1 MMTTRADGLLWRE
14 QPAAAR
20 VYVAGVTIA
29 GLATFVAFFP
39 HTFPR
44 PLLFAILLISACLTS
59 VWKVNLPIAL
69 TSGSTLSV
77 SYAAN
82 LTTLL
87 LLGPQHALVVAVAGV
102 WAQCTYHVKRTYPLY
117 RTLFSVA
124 AEAITMAATGLVYLW
139 LGGGPIGP
147 DVSVLMKPLV
157 GAIATYFICNT
168 GLVAGAIALS
178 TGRSFFRVWH
188 DDFLWSGASFVVAGT
203 AGAIAAVVIDRG
215 ELWKAVLMLAP
226 IYLTYSTYRLFVGR
240 LEDQQ
245 RHVAET
251 RRLHEEAI
259 QALAQAHVAETALAA
274 EKERLALTLAEI
286 MRLEQLR
293 NQLLDREQAARAS
306 AEQANQLKDQFLA
319 IVSHELRTPLN
330 AVLGWADM
338 LRRGSLAEEK
348 RARAVDAIYDGAK
361 RQSQLI
367 DDLLDVARIMSG
379 KLGLSHSSV
388 DPHAIIRA
396 AIELV
401 QPASDAKSIHL
412 SVDAD
417 TSIGAFYADGAR
429 LQQIIWNLLS
439 NAIKFTPDGGAIRLG
454 FQRVNDVVELA
465 VTDSGPGIAA
475 DFLPSVFE
483 PFRQADASTTRAHGG
498 LGLGLAI
505 VKQLVEAHGGTVRAE
520 SDGDGRGAVFTVC
533 LPMLDACPGEADE
546 HPAARSALPGEVEH
560 PAAALEGLC
569 VLVVDDDE
577 ENREV
582 VAASLEGHHAVVLT
596 ADSVPRALELLDR
609 QHVDVLLTDI
619 GMPGEDGYTL
629 IRRLRAS
636 SNAATASIP
645 AVALTAFARP
655 DDRHHALLAGFQL
668 HLAKP
673 IEPQTLVGAVA
684 TLARLHQAGTDQR
697 RQTAFS

>member
-1 MMTTRADGLLWRE
+1 MTSRHDDLAWRE
-14 QPAAAR
+14 QPLAAR
-20 VYVAGVTIA
+20 LYVAAVAIA
-29 GLATFVAFFP
+29 GTSTFIAFFP
-39 HTFPR
+39 RSFPR
-44 PLLFAILLISACLTS
+44 PALFAILLLSACLTS
-59 VWKVNLPIAL
+59 IWKVNLPIAL

-87 LLGPQHALVVAVAGV
+87 LLGPQPAIVVAVAGV
-102 WAQCTYHVKRTYPLY
+102 WAQCSYHVKRAYPFY

-124 AEAITMAATGLVYLW
+124 AEAITMTATGLVYGW
-139 LGGGPIGP
+139 LGGAGVGP
-147 DVSVLMKPLV
+147 DVSMLLKPVV

-168 GLVAGAIALS
+168 GLIAGAIALS

-188 DDFLWSGASFVVAGT
+188 DDFLWSGASFMVAGT
-203 AGAIAAVVIDRG
+203 AGAIAAVVIERG

-226 IYLTYSTYRLFVGR
+226 IYLTYCTYRVFVGR

-251 RRLHEEAI
+251 QRLHEDAVK
-259 QALAQAHVAETALAA
+259 ALSQAHDAEVALAA
-274 EKERLALTLAEI
+274 EKERLALTLAEL

-306 AEQANQLKDQFLA
+306 AEQANRLKDQFLA

-338 LRRGSLAEEK
+338 LRRGALGNEK
-348 RARAVDAIYDGAK
+348 RARAIDAIYDGAK

-379 KLGLSHSSV
+379 KLGLTRSTV

-401 QPASDAKSIHL
+401 QPSCDAKRIELSI
-412 SVDAD
+412 DAD
-417 TSIGAFYADGAR
+417 ASIGPLYADGAR
-429 LQQIIWNLLS
+429 LQQIAWNLLS
-439 NAIKFTPDGGAIRLG
+439 NAIKFTPEDG
-454 FQRVNDVVELA
+454 QVRVRFHQIGDLVELA
-465 VTDSGPGIAA
+465 VADSGPGIPA

-505 VKQLVEAHGGTVRAE
+505 VKQLVEAHGGTVGAE
-520 SDGDGRGAVFTVC
+520 SSGDGHGAVFTVR
-533 LPMLDACPGEADE
+533 LPIVATPCDDSADGSIASATL
-546 HPAARSALPGEVEH
+546 AAEPTETGASLK
-560 PAAALEGLC
+560 GLC
-569 VLVVDDDE
+569 VLVVDDDDD
-577 ENREV
+577 NRSV
-582 VAASLEGHHAVVLT
+582 VSASLEGHDAVVLS
-596 ADSVPRALELLDR
+596 ADCVPRALELLDR
-609 QHVDVLLTDI
+609 QQVHVLLTDI
-619 GMPGEDGYTL
+619 GMPSEDGYTL
-629 IRRLRAS
+629 IRKLRAS
-636 SNAATASIP
+636 PNPATASIP
-645 AVALTAFARP
+645 AIALTAFARP
-655 DDRHHALLAGFQL
+655 DDRHQALLAGFQL

-673 IEPQTLVGAVA
+673 MEPETLVAAVA
-684 TLARLHQAGTDQR
+684 ALARLPLAGADHR
-697 RQTAFS
+697 RQTALS

>member
-1 MMTTRADGLLWRE
+1 MTRRHDDLRWGR
-14 QPAAAR
+14 QPLAAR
-20 VYVAGVTIA
+20 LYVAAVGVA
-29 GLATFVAFFP
+29 GASAFVYFFP
-39 HTFPR
+39 RAFPR
-44 PLLFAILLISACLTS
+44 PVLFAALLVCAGLTS
-59 VWKVNLPIAL
+59 LWKVNLPIAL
-69 TSGSTLSV
+69 ISGSTLSV

-87 LLGPQHALVVAVAGV
+87 LLGPEHAMVVAVAGV
-102 WAQCTYHVKRTYPLY
+102 WAQCSYHVKRSYPFY

-124 AEAITMAATGLVYLW
+124 AEALTMAATGLVYAR
-139 LGGGPIGP
+139 LGGAGVGPE
-147 DVSVLMKPLV
+147 VSALLKPVV
-157 GAIATYFICNT
+157 GAITTYFVCNT

-178 TGRSFFRVWH
+178 TGRSIFRVWH
-188 DDFLWSGASFVVAGT
+188 DDFLWSGASFIVAGS
-203 AGAIAAVVIDRG
+203 AGAMAAVVIDRG

-251 RRLHEEAI
+251 ERLHREAVK
-259 QALAQAHVAETALAA
+259 ALSQAHDAEVALAA
-274 EKERLALTLAEI
+274 EKERLAMTLAEI

-306 AEQANQLKDQFLA
+306 AEHANRLKDQFLA

-338 LRRGSLAEEK
+338 LRRGAVGEEK
-348 RARAVDAIYDGAK
+348 RARAIEAIYEGAR

-367 DDLLDVARIMSG
+367 DDLIDTARIMSG
-379 KLGLSHSSV
+379 KLGLHRSAV
-388 DPHAIIRA
+388 DPQVIIRA

-401 QPASDAKSIHL
+401 QPSCDAKQITLSI
-412 SVDAD
+412 DAD
-417 TSIGAFYADGAR
+417 ASITSLHADGAR
-429 LQQIIWNLLS
+429 LQQIAWNLLS
-439 NAIKFTPDGGAIRLG
+439 NAIKFTPERGLVQLRFHRAGDG
-454 FQRVNDVVELA
+454 VELA

-483 PFRQADASTTRAHGG
+483 PFRQADASTTRTHGG

-520 SDGDGRGAVFTVC
+520 SDVGHGAVFTVR
-533 LPMLDACPGEADE
+533 LPVTAVGPDAGGSVAPPP
-546 HPAARSALPGEVEH
+546 PAADAPRLPL
-560 PAAALEGLC
+560 ATLEGLR
-569 VLVVDDDE
+569 VLVVDDDA

-582 VAASLEGHHAVVLT
+582 VAATLESHDATVLT
-596 ADSVPRALELLDR
+596 AASATQALELLEE
-609 QHVDVLLTDI
+609 QEVHVLLTDI
-619 GMPGEDGYTL
+619 GMPHEDGYTL

-636 SNAATASIP
+636 SNAEIAAIP
-645 AVALTAFARP
+645 AIALTALARP
-655 DDRHHALLAGFQL
+655 DDRHHALVAGFQL

-673 IEPQTLVGAVA
+673 IEPETLVGAVA
-684 TLARLHQAGTDQR
+684 TLARAHLAGSIPARPSTLG
-697 RQTAFS
+697 

>member
-1 MMTTRADGLLWRE
+1 MTTRADSLRWRE

-20 VYVAGVTIA
+20 IYVTGIIVA

-44 PLLFAILLISACLTS
+44 PLLFAILLILAGLTS

-102 WAQCTYHVKRTYPLY
+102 WAQCTYHVKREYPLY

-124 AEAITMAATGLVYLW
+124 AEAITMAATGLVYGW
-139 LGGGPIGP
+139 LGGGAVGP
-147 DVSVLMKPLV
+147 DASVLVKPLV

-178 TGRSFFRVWH
+178 TGRSLFRVWH
-188 DDFLWSGASFVVAGT
+188 DDFLWSGPSFMVAGT

-215 ELWKAVLMLAP
+215 EVWKAVLMLAP

-245 RHVAET
+245 RHVVET
-251 RRLHEEAI
+251 RRLHDEAV
-259 QALAQAHVAETALAA
+259 QALAQAQVAETALAA
-274 EKERLALTLAEI
+274 EKERLALTLTEL

-306 AEQANQLKDQFLA
+306 AERANRLKDQFIA

-338 LRRGSLAEEK
+338 LRRGALGDEK
-348 RARAVDAIYDGAK
+348 RARAIDAIYDGAR

-367 DDLLDVARIMSG
+367 EDLLDVARIMSG
-379 KLGLSHSSV
+379 KLGLSRAPV

-396 AIELV
+396 AVELV
-401 QPASDAKSIHL
+401 QPASDAKRIRV
-412 SVDAD
+412 SVEDD
-417 TSIGAFYADGAR
+417 SSIGTLDADGAR

-439 NAIKFTPDGGAIRLG
+439 NAIKFTPEGGAVELR
-454 FQRVNDVVELA
+454 FRRVDEVVELS
-465 VTDSGPGIAA
+465 VTDSGPGIPA
-475 DFLPSVFE
+475 DFLPCVFE
-483 PFRQADASTTRAHGG
+483 AFRQADASTTRAHGG

-505 VKQLVEAHGGTVRAE
+505 VKQLVEAHGGTVRAD
-520 SDGDGRGAVFTVC
+520 SNGDGCGAVFTVR
-533 LPMLDACPGEADE
+533 LPG
-546 HPAARSALPGEVEH
+546 PAAGVEVADLRPAAPSALAGH
-560 PAAALEGLC
+560 PEAAAASLDGLW
-569 VLVVDDDE
+569 VLVVDDDD

-582 VAASLEGHHAVVLT
+582 VAASLENQRAVVLT
-596 ADSVPRALELLDR
+596 ADSVPRALELLDHH
-609 QHVDVLLTDI
+609 QVHVLLTDI

-629 IRRLRAS
+629 IRKLRES
-636 SNAATASIP
+636 PDPATASIP

-684 TLARLHQAGTDQR
+684 KLARLHQAGTVHR
-697 RQTAFS
+697 RQTALS